1 MSIERAHRERQ
12 DKAKAMPKEIR
23 YLLFSSD
30 ELRDCLHDYANGHA
44 AAGTD
49 RYDAVHD
56 VSLTQTPDGGVGV
69 HVKLRKQGTDEVEE
83 RDFVASDLNSALLLF
98 CSKRGIPLAKRA
110 HKSAEIFSDQ
120 IALMMT
126 IDFPNQGPSVKEKSV
141 QYSGAEAQEAQSR
154 VRRQ

>member
-1 MSIERAHRERQ
+1 
-12 DKAKAMPKEIR
+12 MPKEVR
-23 YLLFSSD
+23 YLLFSTD
-30 ELRDCLHDYANGHA
+30 ELRECLHDYANGHA

-49 RYDAVHD
+49 RYDAVQD
-56 VSLTQTPDGGVGV
+56 VSLTQTPEGGAGA

-110 HKSAEIFSDQ
+110 QKSVEIFSDQ

-126 IDFPNQGPSVKEKSV
+126 INFPNQGPSINEQTV
-141 QYSGAEAQEAQSR
+141 QYGGAEAQDAQSR